1 MKRGGELVAVKLT
14 NLEPAVRETLR
25 ERSALVSPME
35 IPNLLSIAF
44 EVGVADRS
52 VRPVH
57 ASRYPSPSLGRHLG
71 SHVLELGERVD
82 QQPGGLGWNILRY
95 SRREIGGCAPK
106 LRTRLEPVLLDQ
118 LPRRVEDHAR
128 ALSPSVPRSDGDKVI
143 GKSAPTAFYSRELR
157 RRRVAV
163 RERVE
168 HHRQRLAVEAEL
180 VPARSRPRA
189 RHRGGDEDAPAVLA
203 RDGQRGVIEFSEGV
217 ENHGDALHVPVVV
230 RPPRAMCRD
239 VRPHDGARERLPSSL
254 GHRRRGGRLH
264 RGRLAQRVQRHRQTL
279 RGEANRFLRRR

>member
-1 MKRGGELVAVKLT
+1 
-14 NLEPAVRETLR
+14 
-25 ERSALVSPME
+25 ME

-44 EVGVADRS
+44 EVGVADRC

-95 SRREIGGCAPK
+95 PRREIGGCAPK

-128 ALSPSVPRSDGDKVI
+128 ALSPSVPRSRGDEI
-143 GKSAPTAFYSRELR
+143 IAKSAPSALDGGELG
-157 RRRVAV
+157 RRRVAI

-180 VPARSRPRA
+180 VPRRSRPRA

-230 RPPRAMCRD
+230 RPPRRRRERA
-239 VRPHDGARERLPSSL
+239 HDGARERLPPAL

-279 RGEANRFLRRR
+279 RGEARGLLRRCER